1 MCSYACMHMHVC
13 VCSGVPE
20 AGERYSCVRMHVCI
34 CMCVYAVVYLK
45 LENITRGFSN
55 PSVMDIK
62 VGSVTYDHEADDA
75 KIARELAKSP
85 ALRDVAFQ
93 IVGIRVG
100 SIL

>member
-1 MCSYACMHMHVC
+1 MCVC
-13 VCSGVPE
+13 VCV
-20 AGERYSCVRMHVCI
+20 RVRVRVRVCVCDL
-34 CMCVYAVVYLK
+34 YAVVYLK
-45 LENITRGFSN
+45 LENVTRGFSN